1 MTPSHK
7 NSMLFLLL
15 ILFSF
20 TNILFPGP
28 LAKIHLLWQ
37 LSFFAPDMHPCECFC
52 FIGRF
57 FLIKQKRLSAYV
69 SSTYAKSLV
78 PHIWIIRHTL
88 FVTKAHCHLTY
99 TRHVTMRFTIL
110 RVCWLHGYNYSLL
123 TRSSYHT
130 VFSPSRSNWVF
141 CVKKMKS
148 YENTKPAMLPPAYW
162 HPRS

>member
-1 MTPSHK
+1 MFSRCMIFECMTAWK
-7 NSMLFLLL
+7 RMCLGT
-15 ILFSF
+15 FSRRARS
-20 TNILFPGP
+20 
-28 LAKIHLLWQ
+28 LAT
-37 LSFFAPDMHPCECFC
+37 CFC
-52 FIGRF
+52 FARVRILAERF
-57 FLIKQKRLSAYV
+57 LFHRTQFPMKQKRLSAYV

-148 YENTKPAMLPPAYW
+148 YESTKPAMLPPAYW

>member
-1 MTPSHK
+1 MAVRSH
-7 NSMLFLLL
+7 SLFHDVHFIKRMWLEHGKSVF
-15 ILFSF
+15 ILW
-20 TNILFPGP
+20 NCMHIL
-28 LAKIHLLWQ
+28 A
-37 LSFFAPDMHPCECFC
+37 ECFC

-88 FVTKAHCHLTY
+88 FVTKTHCHLTY